1 MTDPLDADPLDVAD
15 PLEVADPLR
24 RLVAVMDRLR
34 SPGGCPWDAEQ
45 THASLVPYAL
55 EEAYEVAEAVE
66 SGDRAHL
73 REELGDLL
81 LQVVFHAR
89 IAQEDA
95 AEPFDLADVAA
106 DLVAKLVRRHPHV
119 FGEAQV
125 ADADGVNRQWD
136 AIKRAEKQRD
146 SVLDGVPLAM
156 GALARAQKVAGRAER
171 AGLAG
176 TEPAPRGDALG
187 ERLLALVLEAG
198 ATGQDAEGELRRVT
212 AAWEARLRAA
222 ERGPAP
228 R

>member
-1 MTDPLDADPLDVAD
+1 VTGAVPVDPTA
-15 PLEVADPLR
+15 VADPLR

-45 THASLVPYAL
+45 THASLVPYVL

-66 SGDRAHL
+66 GGDRAHL

-89 IAQEDA
+89 IAEEDP
-95 AEPFDLADVAA
+95 AEPFDVDDVAA

-119 FGEAQV
+119 FGDARV

-136 AIKRAEKQRD
+136 AIKREEKQRE

-156 GALARAQKVAGRAER
+156 GALARAQKIAARADR
-171 AGLAG
+171 SGLAQAA
-176 TEPAPRGDALG
+176 PAPGASGDGTGHLG
-187 ERLLALVLEAG
+187 ARLLALVQEARAAG
-198 ATGQDAEGELRRVT
+198 LDAEGELRRAT
-212 AAWEARLRAA
+212 AAWERDLRAA
-222 ERGPAP
+222 ERG
-228 R
+228 